1 MLTPAS
7 GMNGTTSTA
16 PSRGCS
22 PLCVRMSTSLN
33 ARSTSACVARTTAS
47 GSPAYVKT
55 ERLWST
61 SLVRSR
67 RRTPSTARIVS
78 ASRSMTSAR
87 RPSLTFGTHSTRRGN
102 LGAWALA
109 KPRAQR
115 WRFRFFEHEL
125 DDGRRIEIEH
135 ARSKETT
142 ICSLLLKDLAKCW
155 LQMQVQWRW
164 EVRKAASCRPHYT
177 ATQQKPAHWRQH
189 LREWGEDRHGL
200 AALGDFQDLALLD
213 AAQVHAQVLSQLTH
227 RNLSPPGHVAH
238 CSTSA
243 SLAPMPRR
251 RWTQPLSLSFALP
264 GTHYVRVGAGR
275 TDATGTYT
283 IVVTTR

>member
-1 MLTPAS
+1 MDRVERAQVRWVDPGSVGKDRLIDLEHDNPRQD
-7 GMNGTTSTA
+7 GFG
-16 PSRGCS
+16 SRGHLVDVRSATRGSAQS
-22 PLCVRMSTSLN
+22 PLDVETH
-33 ARSTSACVARTTAS
+33 RST
-47 GSPAYVKT
+47 Y
-55 ERLWST
+55 LN
-61 SLVRSR
+61 R
-67 RRTPSTARIVS
+67 RKS
-78 ASRSMTSAR
+78 ASHTE
-87 RPSLTFGTHSTRRGN
+87 G
-102 LGAWALA
+102 ALA

-115 WRFRFFEHEL
+115 RRFRFFEHEL

-135 ARSKETT
+135 ARSKQTT
-142 ICSLLLKDLAKCW
+142 LGSLLLKELAKCW
-155 LQMQVQWRW
+155 LQIQVQWRW

-213 AAQVHAQVLSQLTH
+213 AAQVHAQVLSQLAH

-264 GTHYVRVGAGR
+264 GAYYVRPCRCRPHGRDRHLHDRRYDALVATAAGGR
-275 TDATGTYT
+275 SGHLGHLEGTGLH
-283 IVVTTR
+283 